1 MMHSEVRT
9 TQSMPPFID
18 LPVPAVRL
26 FVGGHASRVQ
36 GEPQNLAGDRMF
48 TAAHPPQTGP
58 FAAGALIVGVLDSGA
73 FTDPPSKRL
82 NRAGALR
89 RQLAWEIKASAMW
102 GIPFQA
108 VGFVSY
114 DRLIDEKWVAGERRK
129 QRWSVAEGDRA
140 VAETIAAAQYFAR
153 VRGRIA
159 PRTLILSCQGVDAYQ
174 YQECVSEVLK
184 VAQSHDWIGLGGWC
198 ILGRER
204 RWMPTFWQTMQ
215 LVLPQI
221 RRAGITHI
229 HIFGVLYLPA
239 IGGLSWLADQYGL
252 TVSTDSTAPILNCTW
267 KNKKKSGARCHYW
280 RDNVAWWI
288 RTLATLRDTT
298 YYKAPPHLPA
308 ARQETF
314 L

>member
-1 MMHSEVRT
+1 MEASGVATRSVLQLAE
-9 TQSMPPFID
+9 
-18 LPVPAVRL
+18 LPMPAVRL

-36 GEPQNLAGDRMF
+36 GEPQDLAGDRMF

-58 FAAGALIVGVLDSGA
+58 FAAHSQITGIIDSGT
-73 FTDPPSKRL
+73 FTDPPHKRL
-82 NRAGALR
+82 TRAGALR
-89 RQLAWEIKASAMW
+89 RQFRWEIKASAMW

-129 QRWSVAEGDRA
+129 QRWNVSEGDSA
-140 VAETIAAAQYFAR
+140 VVETVAAARYFAR
-153 VRGRIA
+153 ARKYIE
-159 PRTLILSCQGVDAYQ
+159 PRTLILSCQGVDAFQ
-174 YQECVSEVLK
+174 YQECVAEVLK

-204 RWMPTFWQTMQ
+204 RWMPTFWQTMRA
-215 LVLPQI
+215 VLPQI
-221 RRAGITHI
+221 KRAGVSHI

-239 IGGLSWLADQYGL
+239 LGGLSWLADQYGL

-267 KNKKKSGARCHYW
+267 KDKKKSGARMPYW
-280 RDNVAWWI
+280 RDNVKWWVD
-288 RTLATLRDTT
+288 TLANLRDTT
-298 YYKAPPHLPA
+298 YYKEPPDLAP
-308 ARQETF
+308 ARQEAF